1 MRTFLGIAS
10 LVSAGAA
17 GAAAIAARRPG
28 RPVRPLPARAP
39 DPAQVARSI
48 DDARA
53 RLRARVAAD
62 GTQGHTA

>member
-17 GAAAIAARRPG
+17 GAAAIAARRPA
-28 RPVRPLPARAP
+28 RPVRALSAQAP

-53 RLRARVAAD
+53 RLRARASSD
-62 GTQGHTA
+62 GTPGHAA

>member
-28 RPVRPLPARAP
+28 RSSRERPPQAP

-53 RLRARVAAD
+53 RLRARASSGGTPGHAA
-62 GTQGHTA
+62 